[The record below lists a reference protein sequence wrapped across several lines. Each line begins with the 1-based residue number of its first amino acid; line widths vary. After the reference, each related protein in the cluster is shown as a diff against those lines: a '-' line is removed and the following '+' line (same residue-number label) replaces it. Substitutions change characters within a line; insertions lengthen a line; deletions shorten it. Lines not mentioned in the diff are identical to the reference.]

1 MRDMQPDKFVRI
13 IRVHKNESKDLPI
26 RAYLSR
32 GFMNTNLENS
42 LQKLI
47 EYHPQV
53 LSGELDPPRFFML
66 KSEISC

>member
-1 MRDMQPDKFVRI
+1 MRNMQPDKFVRI
-13 IRVHKNESKDLPI
+13 IRVRKNESKDLPI
-26 RAYLSR
+26 RAYR
-32 GFMNTNLENS
+32 EGFMNTNLENS